1 MLLLNFCLHSVF
13 MNWIHFYFETTS
25 KIILTLLFMT
35 KKLRKL
41 NLA

>member
-1 MLLLNFCLHSVF
+1 MLLLNLCWHSIF
-13 MNWIHFYFETTS
+13 MNWIHFYFKTTS
-25 KIILTLLFMT
+25 KIILTLLFLT

>member
-1 MLLLNFCLHSVF
+1 MLLLNFCLHSIF
-13 MNWIHFYFETTS
+13 MNWIHFSFKTTS
-25 KIILTLLFMT
+25 KIILTLLFVT